1 MTDAPKLWHGMTDA
15 EKGSLLLAHY
25 EGKVIE
31 WDGQDAITGDWGGWD
46 KCDDDCLWDG
56 IHDGKGF
63 AYRVKPKAPKVETT
77 LLLIHFW
84 HHENGPPSMF
94 IGKSSAPEAVN
105 AAIKITITDGIV
117 TACDTIIHEV
127 NI

>member
-31 WDGQDAITGDWGGWD
+31 WNGQDAITGDWGGWD

-56 IHDGKGF
+56 IHDERGF
-63 AYRVKPKAPKVETT
+63 AYRVKPKAPDVKTFTSKVQLWDDEDVTRICYAHGDDT
-77 LLLIHFW
+77 
-84 HHENGPPSMF
+84 
-94 IGKSSAPEAVN
+94 GKIAN
-105 AAIKITITDGIV
+105 ITHTYTITDGVV

-127 NI
+127 NT